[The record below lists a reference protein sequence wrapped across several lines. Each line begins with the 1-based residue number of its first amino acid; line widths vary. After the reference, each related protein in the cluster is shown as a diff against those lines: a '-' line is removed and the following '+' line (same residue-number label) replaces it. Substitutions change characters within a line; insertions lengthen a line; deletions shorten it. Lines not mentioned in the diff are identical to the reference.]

1 MPSLQA
7 QGFRADGA
15 QYSAVLVALMA
26 AGVLPAQLK
35 ALQLFQTA
43 LRQGILRCAPLRWKQ
58 RFGAPVLNQ
67 HVLRNLQCYL
77 CIMERKGEG
86 GMSHHEWMA

>member
-1 MPSLQA
+1 MYTSLRPEGSHTAWSCGMNQVSITEGGISPLQA

-15 QYSAVLVALMA
+15 QYSAVLAALMA

-43 LRQGILRCAPLRWKQ
+43 LRQGILRCTLRANK
-58 RFGAPVLNQ
+58 
-67 HVLRNLQCYL
+67 
-77 CIMERKGEG
+77 
-86 GMSHHEWMA
+86 